1 MVQKLEL
8 SGYSCVWEE
17 GFGRERAEAES
28 QQRQSCMAGPSSGLS
43 EPTCS
48 NWPECLERFDA
59 PVDVLLSAFCA
70 AKLTGISQLAK
81 PAAQGRGTQSPQGSC
96 NCCHHS
102 GWTGK

>member
-28 QQRQSCMAGPSSGLS
+28 QQRQSCGWSVERFEL
-43 EPTCS
+43 PTCS

-70 AKLTGISQLAK
+70 AKLTGISQLAQ
-81 PAAQGRGTQSPQGSC
+81 PAAQGRGTQSPQE
-96 NCCHHS
+96 
-102 GWTGK
+102 KL